1 MTNESKLFEFET
13 TFNLEDWFKQSRE
26 ETLEFVIEVSKEI
39 YIIFDNFIKEKIHQW
54 GRDSLIVNNLNETQ
68 TLSKYLNFL
77 IESNNKDSLQKSK
90 IRINSGFSEHQL
102 TISNKKSVFS
112 NSEIYIFP
120 LIFTIKNIVET
131 ELNKNLKINDYSI
144 TITMQI
150 DYDLNNE
157 NSPFFL
163 TGDVYLV
170 PQTTNNENQTTPPR
184 LYRLKRYL

>member
-77 IESNNKDSLQKSK
+77 IGSNNKDSLQKSK

-112 NSEIYIFP
+112 NSEIYLFP

-170 PQTTNNENQTTPPR
+170 PQTTNNENQTTPQDSTG
-184 LYRLKRYL
+184 